1 MALFSLSEIHE
12 ITNILENQD
21 DQDDVIKALKS
32 IISLCKEGSTT
43 ALTQS
48 TIIAGLISVIE
59 KRSPATQDCVNFAL
73 ASLAEL
79 TADSE
84 GQTNFA
90 TANGLTTLQQLIE
103 ECTDKTKKK
112 AGTRPFPLC
121 GCQILSN
128 VADRTGSEQ
137 TMIDAKLT
145 GSLVKLL
152 HTSAKNRPVAAITAA
167 RLLTKLIRLQQG
179 KDEFVLAGGYNVLQ
193 SVLRDGTE
201 NQSGKPEVD
210 VLLES
215 CCLLVEAL
223 AQHQDCISPILST
236 DIVPMVCALPILRK
250 DTPDTS
256 IAKACILALFP
267 IILDETGSEVVCGNA
282 DLTVLYNLLNYT
294 LQVPHNDEV
303 DTKAITK
310 SCLGIGGLYGS
321 DMACPITPTDIIT
334 KLNKACMKYATVDAE
349 TIFMVTSL
357 VVHIGSFDGGPE
369 ALQVPASIETAAKLM
384 EIYLDREKTEVNQ
397 SIIRNECVCINNACT
412 TEDMIKAISER
423 NIFDMILRICQMYAE
438 LNSEIIETILTLL
451 SRIASTTIGKQEV
464 NKVPFTAAFR
474 DILDYFTNINV
485 TDDRRDSIIFLIK
498 QLQDVLPK

>member
-1 MALFSLSEIHE
+1 MTLFSLSEIHE

-21 DQDDVIKALKS
+21 DQDDVIKALRS
-32 IISLCKEGSTT
+32 IINLCKEGSTS

-59 KRSPATQDCVNFAL
+59 KRSLATQDCVNFAL
-73 ASLAEL
+73 TSLAEL
-79 TADSE
+79 TTDPE
-84 GQTNFA
+84 GQTTFI

-112 AGTRPFPLC
+112 TGTRPFPLC

-128 VADRTGSEQ
+128 IADRTGSEQ
-137 TMIDAKLT
+137 TLIDAKLT

-167 RLLTKLIRLQQG
+167 RLLTKLIKLEQG
-179 KDEFVLAGGYNVLQ
+179 KDEFALAGGYNVVQ

-201 NQSGKPEVD
+201 NQSGRPEVD

-250 DTPDTS
+250 DSHDPS
-256 IAKACILALFP
+256 LEKACVLALFQ

-282 DLTVLYNLLNYT
+282 DLTVLYNVLNYI

-310 SCLGIGGLYGS
+310 ACLGIGGLYGS

-334 KLNKACMKYATVDAE
+334 KLNEACLKYATVDAE

-369 ALQVPASIETAAKLM
+369 ALQLPASEM
-384 EIYLDREKTEVNQ
+384 N
-397 SIIRNECVCINNACT
+397 VCAST
-412 TEDMIKAISER
+412 TQR
-423 NIFDMILRICQMYAE
+423 NIFDMILRTCQMYAE
-438 LNSEIIETILTLL
+438 LNSEIIETVLTLL

-498 QLQDVLPK
+498 QLQDVLPKS